1 MKITFLGSGG
11 CIEKAGSKYVATMV
25 ECGDAIYLID
35 GGCAI
40 ADELLRAGS
49 PPSSSEEVSW

>member
-25 ECGDAIYLID
+25 NVVTLFT
-35 GGCAI
+35 
-40 ADELLRAGS
+40 
-49 PPSSSEEVSW
+49 

>member
-1 MKITFLGSGG
+1 MTSRTQKNPEMTKAQKAWENWLPLPLVLGLM
-11 CIEKAGSKYVATMV
+11 Y
-25 ECGDAIYLID
+25 
-35 GGCAI
+35 